1 MPQFDFG
8 HFYKFIVSAGLVLI
22 AAAFVVPWI
31 VFQSTGILTISK
43 NDLAGLTDTAKSL
56 IVERQSGLSD
66 FQAWAFP
73 GLPLALAIV
82 GLCVTALGLIFWH
95 KRQANQNALDDL
107 DLETKRAAFAD
118 ATQSEVDSK
127 LRDEVTEDLRSE
139 AASAPA
145 SDEEPAS
152 DNEDEPSRPN
162 TPGGSGALVDP
173 ARPASGS
180 TPPVV
185 ATQMHRMR
193 DWESSLHSRLQLAY
207 TGAVRAR
214 RNVRMTTIDGRIYI
228 LDAMLSAEAGS
239 DWGQLAIELKAVS
252 SPNNLINRI
261 RDAATRLGAIGVNLT
276 AGQVYTGVVGR
287 PPKTATTAVVLLICD
302 GFSLDNERLRSSA
315 AATVRELN
323 SIMNVPVG
331 VIVTSAESFE
341 NADPGTLRALIA
353 QAWTSRDGEAQLVWH
368 P

>member
-8 HFYKFIVSAGLVLI
+8 HFYKFIVSAGLVLV
-22 AAAFVVPWI
+22 ATAFVVPWI
-31 VFQSTGILTISK
+31 VFQSTGLLTISK
-43 NDLAGLTDTAKSL
+43 SDLNGLTDTAKSL
-56 IVERQSGLSD
+56 IIERQSGLSD

-82 GLCVTALGLIFWH
+82 GLCVTTLGLIFWH

-127 LRDEVTEDLRSE
+127 LRDEVTEDLRS
-139 AASAPA
+139 AARTGQTAVKDAGAWKQHNP
-145 SDEEPAS
+145 DETGTLDP
-152 DNEDEPSRPN
+152 
-162 TPGGSGALVDP
+162 TMPGTGTG
-173 ARPASGS
+173 
-180 TPPVV
+180 VV
-185 ATQMHRMR
+185 VSQMHRMR
-193 DWESSLHSRLQLAY
+193 DWESSLFDRLELAY

-214 RNVRMTTIDGRIYI
+214 RNVRMTTLDGRIYI
-228 LDAMLSAEAGS
+228 LDAMLSAETGS

-252 SPNNLINRI
+252 SPQNLVNRI

-276 AGQVYTGVVGR
+276 PGQVYTGAVGR
-287 PPKTATTAVVLLICD
+287 PPKTETTAVVLLICD
-302 GFSLDNERLRSSA
+302 GFKLTNEKLRSSA
-315 AATVRELN
+315 AANVRELS
-323 SIMNVPVG
+323 SIMTVPVG

-341 NADPGTLRALIA
+341 KTDAGTMRALIA
-353 QAWTSRDGEAQLVWH
+353 QAWTSRDGEGQLVWH